1 MVGPDASVVSESTS
15 YTNEVCA
22 DCVEN
27 QALLRFSSKPEETQ
41 SRRAIKK
48 NPCWVLYKFGPGE
61 TRTLT
66 PKALDPKS
74 SASTNFA
81 TGPIVSAI

>member
-1 MVGPDASVVSESTS
+1 MEVAFLQQKASRRKLLSGGLKESKLT
-15 YTNEVCA
+15 
-22 DCVEN
+22 
-27 QALLRFSSKPEETQ
+27 LLSTIEKTHTFEIQ
-41 SRRAIKK
+41 SGQEKRAIKGSFSK
-48 NPCWVLYKFGPGE
+48 NGGPGE

-81 TGPIVSAI
+81 TGPQIGF